1 MSHSEKM
8 KVMVVDDHPLM
19 RVGIAAIINARTDM
33 TVVAQAGTG
42 EEALALFDR
51 HKPDITLM
59 DLRLPGSIGGVEAI
73 SAIRA
78 KTPRARFIVVTTYDG
93 DEDIHRALEAGA
105 QGYVIKGMP
114 YQTLVDALHKVH
126 GGGRF
131 LPPPVARALESRL
144 PHSALSAR
152 ELEVLHL
159 LVSGNSNK
167 DIANLLGIAEA
178 TVKSHVSTILMRL
191 DVEDRTQAVV
201 AALQRGLVHL

>member
-1 MSHSEKM
+1 
-8 KVMVVDDHPLM
+8 M
-19 RVGIAAIINARTDM
+19 RVGIAAIINARSDM
-33 TVVAQAGTG
+33 SVVAQAGTG
-42 EEALALFDR
+42 EESVALFQQ

-59 DLRLPGSIGGVEAI
+59 DLRLPGKLGGVEAI

-78 KTPRARFIVVTTYDG
+78 KSPRARFIVVTTYDG

-114 YQTLVDALHKVH
+114 YQTLVDALQKVH
-126 GGGRF
+126 AGGRF
-131 LPPPVARALESRL
+131 LPPPVARALASRS
-144 PHSALSAR
+144 PHSELSSR

-159 LVSGNSNK
+159 LVGGNSNK
-167 DIANLLGIAEA
+167 DIATLLGIAEA